1 MSADQALGRGR
12 SRKPKVIK
20 LKRVKATIKIK
31 RPGAFRTKAQKA
43 GKTTRQY
50 AQEKAHAPG
59 LLGKQARLAKTMM
72 GWSKK

>member
-31 RPGAFRTKAQKA
+31 RPGAFRAKAQKA

-59 LLGKQARLAKTMM
+59 LLGKQARLAKTLM
-72 GWSKK
+72 GFKK